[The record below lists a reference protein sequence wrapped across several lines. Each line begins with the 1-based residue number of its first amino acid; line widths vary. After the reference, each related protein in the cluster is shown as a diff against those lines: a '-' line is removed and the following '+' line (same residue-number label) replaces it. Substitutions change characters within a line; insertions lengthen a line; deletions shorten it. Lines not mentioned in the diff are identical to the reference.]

1 MRKVRLLAAAA
12 IAAGVVAPLGAAH
25 AAPPTPHC
33 TVTFVP
39 YLTGPHD
46 IQVYKPVV
54 TCYGGA

>member
-1 MRKVRLLAAAA
+1 MRRLALAAILATAA
-12 IAAGVVAPLGAAH
+12 FVPVAAH
-25 AAPPTPHC
+25 ALPPTPTC

-54 TCYGGA
+54 SCYGGA

>member
-1 MRKVRLLAAAA
+1 MRRLALAVAVAAAA
-12 IAAGVVAPLGAAH
+12 VVPAAAH
-25 AAPPTPHC
+25 AAPPTPTC

-39 YLTGPHD
+39 YMTGPHD